1 MNKFLFLTIIC
12 FASFILLSFIVI
24 NNSKSHSNSL
34 YFDNIINFD
43 ISLFN
48 AINELHVKL
57 PTEVNQF
64 MIVITLYGRE
74 IFLPFVLLL
83 IFIFGGKNG
92 RKTVIITGISL
103 LILIPGV
110 SLTKDYIERP
120 RPFVPSVDTLMSAD
134 TNYSFPSGHSTLIIA
149 GSVTPLILFKGNKYT
164 KILPIVLVIDAVL
177 VSFSRIYV
185 GVHYPFDVLGGFFL
199 GSGVSLLIIY
209 LINNIPKT
217 RKIIG
222 PYKFKNF

>member
-1 MNKFLFLTIIC
+1 MNKIFFLTIAC
-12 FASFILLSFIVI
+12 FTSFILLSFIVI
-24 NNSKSHSNSL
+24 NKSNNI
-34 YFDNIINFD
+34 YFDNIINVD
-43 ISLFN
+43 ISLFI
-48 AINELHVKL
+48 AINEFQVKL
-57 PTEVNQF
+57 PTELDQF

-92 RKTVIITGISL
+92 RKTVLITGISL

-120 RPFVPSVDTLMSAD
+120 RPFVPSFDTLMSAD

-199 GSGVSLLIIY
+199 GCGVSLLIIY

-222 PYKFKNF
+222 TYKFKNF